1 MRSHLH
7 RLGRSPLMERTAGTY
22 ARDTLTR
29 LIIDLSWASSRLEGN
44 TYSRLETQNPIELRQ
59 AADGKDQREVQM
71 ILNH

>member
-1 MRSHLH
+1 MKI
-7 RLGRSPLMERTAGTY
+7 RLPVRTAGTY

-44 TYSRLETQNPIELRQ
+44 TYSRLETQNPIELKQ
-59 AADGKDQREVQM
+59 AADGKDQREAQM